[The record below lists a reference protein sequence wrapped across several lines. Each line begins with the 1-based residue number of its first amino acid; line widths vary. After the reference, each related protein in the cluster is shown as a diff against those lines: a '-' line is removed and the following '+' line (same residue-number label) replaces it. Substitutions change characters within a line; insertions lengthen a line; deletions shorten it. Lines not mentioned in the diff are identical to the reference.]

1 MNQPLYLTLRPTFE
15 AKQLPR
21 TWGPDEV
28 LKAILGPAKSVPPQ
42 AAQSLRK
49 ALALGLEQPLS
60 VVQCAGDWA
69 SSSAL
74 LLCDDLGIGKQALP
88 SEVTIV
94 ESPPRRERRLKGL
107 GALGSL
113 RQLCLRG
120 VP

>member
-1 MNQPLYLTLRPTFE
+1 MNQPLYLPLRPTFE
-15 AKQLPR
+15 AKQRPR
-21 TWGPDEV
+21 TWDPDEV
-28 LKAILGPAKSVPPQ
+28 LEAILGPAKSVPPQ

-49 ALALGLEQPLS
+49 ALVLGLEPPLS
-60 VVQCAGDWA
+60 VVQYAGDWA

-74 LLCDDLGIGKQALP
+74 PLCDDLGIGKQELL

-94 ESPPRRERRLKGL
+94 ESPPRRVRRLKGL